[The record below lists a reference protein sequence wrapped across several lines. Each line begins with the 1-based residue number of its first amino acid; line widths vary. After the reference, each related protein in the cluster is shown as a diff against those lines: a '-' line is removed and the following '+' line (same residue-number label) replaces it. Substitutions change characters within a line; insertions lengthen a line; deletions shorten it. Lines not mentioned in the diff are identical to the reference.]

1 MELWQWV
8 DQNYNSII
16 DCFILASFWVTF
28 YIMMCNKEIK
38 DLKKQL
44 DEKEKMIA
52 EMDEFIQNNSKSW
65 H

>member
-8 DQNYNSII
+8 DQNYNAII
-16 DCFILASFWVTF
+16 DCFIFASFWAAL
-28 YIMMCNKEIK
+28 YIMACRKDIK

-52 EMDEFIQNNSKSW
+52 EMDEFIENNSRVW
-65 H
+65 Q

>member
-16 DCFILASFWVTF
+16 DCFVFASFWAAF

-38 DLKKQL
+38 ELKQKL
-44 DEKEKMIA
+44 DEKEKMIN